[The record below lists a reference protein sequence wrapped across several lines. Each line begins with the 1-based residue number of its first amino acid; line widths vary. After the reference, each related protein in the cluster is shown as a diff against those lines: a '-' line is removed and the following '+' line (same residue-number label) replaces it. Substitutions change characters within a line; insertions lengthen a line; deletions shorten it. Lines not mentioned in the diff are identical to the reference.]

1 MRKRVL
7 IAGATGY
14 LGRYVTKAFKE
25 QGYFVKV
32 LVRSRTS
39 INNQGSFG
47 SPRIEKYVDEIVIGD
62 VTDKNV
68 LKDICE
74 DIDVVFSDY
83 YAGIVD
89 SIKVA
94 GREDGVSVGTVTSDL
109 NGVTVTTNANDD
121 LSAIRS
127 LIRRIDPNI
136 DIMTDGNVLTLS
148 MTEAQVAQIRT
159 DTINHTIEIVRR
171 RVDETGTNE
180 PIIQRQG
187 DSRVLVQ
194 LPGID
199 DPERVKTLLGKTAKL
214 GFHLVDERA
223 TRTGRGGASA
233 MVLPMLE
240 NPGQELGVKRRAMI
254 TGEMLTNASTG
265 FSQGMSVV
273 NFRLDA
279 RGADRFCRVSR
290 DNVGKPFAIVL
301 DSEII
306 SAPVLREPICGG
318 QGQISGSFTV
328 QEAGDLAL
336 LLRAGALPAPLT
348 IVEERSIGP
357 SLGAD
362 SVAAGESAALVGMAF
377 VVIFMIVSYGTFGV
391 FSVLSLSLNVI
402 LVFGILS
409 SFQATLTLPGIAG
422 IVLTIGMAV
431 DANILIFERIREDY
445 LNGRTIIGS
454 IQSGFD
460 NAFSTIIDSNLTG
473 LISAI
478 LLYSFGTGPIK
489 GFAVTLTVGILTT
502 LFTAIIVTKLLLV
515 LWAKRTGAKTM
526 PLAKRVVEE

>member
-1 MRKRVL
+1 MLTIPKWKIILVLCAVIFGVIFTIPTFVGREGRVWMQDNL
-7 IAGATGY
+7 PSWIPSKGIN
-14 LGRYVTKAFKE
+14 LGLDL
-25 QGYFVKV
+25 QG
-32 LVRSRTS
+32 
-39 INNQGSFG
+39 GSH
-47 SPRIEKYVDEIVIGD
+47 I
-62 VTDKNV
+62 
-68 LKDICE
+68 LLDI
-74 DIDVVFSDY
+74 DFDVVFSDY
-83 YAGIVD
+83 NLGMAD
-89 SIKVA
+89 SIKLA
-94 GREDGVSVGTVTSDL
+94 ARERNVTIQSISSDL
-109 NGVTVTTNANDD
+109 NTVRITANNTED
-121 LSAIRS
+121 LNAIRS
-127 LIRRIDPNI
+127 LVRQIDAMA
-136 DIMTDGNVLTLS
+136 DIITEGNSVIVSLTDS
-148 MTEAQVAQIRT
+148 QIAQIRT

-187 DSRVLVQ
+187 DRRVLVQ

-223 TRTGRGGASA
+223 SSTGRGGASA

-240 NPGQELGVKRRAMI
+240 NPGQELGIKRRAMI

-301 DSEII
+301 DNEII

-328 QEAGDLAL
+328 QEASDLAL

-362 SVAAGESAALVGMAF
+362 SIAAGESAALVGMAF
-377 VVIFMIVSYGTFGV
+377 VVIFMIISYGIFGV
-391 FSVLSLSLNVI
+391 FSVISLSLNVI

-445 LNGRTIIGS
+445 LNGRTVAAS

-478 LLYSFGTGPIK
+478 LLFSFGTGPIK
-489 GFAVTLTVGILTT
+489 GFAVTLSVGILTT

-515 LWAKRTGAKTM
+515 LWAKRTGAKSM
-526 PLAKRVVEE
+526 PIATRGED